1 MKKKVL
7 AIANLVLTYGLV
19 FWLVPGLAIISL
31 PGFNK
36 TNYFT
41 LVFNYHLAV
50 IGTLAFIAT
59 IGTLIYLSLR
69 ALFNKGNK

>member
-1 MKKKVL
+1 MSKIL
-7 AIANLVLTYGLV
+7 AIINLVLTYGLV
-19 FWLVPGLAIISL
+19 FWLGPGLAVIFL

-36 TNYFT
+36 MNYLT

-50 IGTLAFIAT
+50 IGTLAFVAT
-59 IGTLIYLSLR
+59 IGALIYLSLR